1 MEGVMRMAGSGFGL
15 ASLKARRAAGAKS
28 NPGALPDTG
37 AISGHDAAAGLGATA
52 TAEARGP
59 QMPLTF
65 RRSGDAASVAKVR
78 GRGEVHHHL
87 ENLGFVEGAPVR
99 VVSEQGGNLI
109 VEVKGAQVA
118 LDRTVASKIIT
129 AAA

>member
-37 AISGHDAAAGLGATA
+37 AVSGHDAAAGLGATA
-52 TAEARGP
+52 TAKARGP

-65 RRSGDAASVAKVR
+65 LRSGDAACVAKVR

-109 VEVKGAQVA
+109 VEVKGARIA
-118 LDRTVASKIIT
+118 IDKTAASKVMT
-129 AAA
+129 R

>member
-1 MEGVMRMAGSGFGL
+1 MEGVMRMAGVGL
-15 ASLKARRAAGAKS
+15 AGAGVGSKA
-28 NPGALPDTG
+28 
-37 AISGHDAAAGLGATA
+37 H
-52 TAEARGP
+52 GP

-65 RRSGDAASVAKVR
+65 LRSGDAARVAKVR

-87 ENLGFVEGAPVR
+87 ENLGFVEGASVR

>member
-1 MEGVMRMAGSGFGL
+1 MSNAMVMESAVCR
-15 ASLKARRAAGAKS
+15 ASSAGAS
-28 NPGALPDTG
+28 CQP
-37 AISGHDAAAGLGATA
+37 
-52 TAEARGP
+52 
-59 QMPLTF
+59 MPLTF
-65 RRSGDAASVAKVR
+65 LRSGDAACVAKVR

>member
-1 MEGVMRMAGSGFGL
+1 MEGVMTMTGAGF
-15 ASLKARRAAGAKS
+15 AGAADGRVTVVS
-28 NPGALPDTG
+28 AAVPATMDPTTSAGAL
-37 AISGHDAAAGLGATA
+37 
-52 TAEARGP
+52 P

-65 RRSGDAASVAKVR
+65 LRSGDAARVAKVR

-87 ENLGFVEGAPVR
+87 ENLGFVEGAVVR
-99 VVSEQGGNLI
+99 VGSEQAGNYI

-118 LDRTVASKIIT
+118 LDRSVASKIIT